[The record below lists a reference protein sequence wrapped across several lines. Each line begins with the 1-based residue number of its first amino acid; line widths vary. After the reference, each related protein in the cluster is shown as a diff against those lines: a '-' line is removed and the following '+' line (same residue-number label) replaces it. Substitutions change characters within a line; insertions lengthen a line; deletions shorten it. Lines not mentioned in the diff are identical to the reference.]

1 MIVYRTR
8 IHANCQAN
16 KSILLLRRLLREN
29 PPSPGRMTS
38 LNLEAAGSGRRG
50 EDVEKEIM
58 ICNSQ
63 MMINTN
69 GLWRGENP
77 LEYTL
82 PILIFQSIL
91 IVLVTRTLNIALS
104 RLRQPRFIAE
114 VVGGIVIGPSGM
126 GMIPNYMNI
135 LFPPRSLPVLETLA
149 GLGLIYFMFLIGLQV
164 DFGDVNRAGKKVW
177 VVTAASILIP
187 FLVAIIAF
195 YAFDGKMDQRKN
207 TDSYLVLICAS
218 ISVTAYPVLARIL
231 AELKLLHTD
240 IGKLAMSAAILND
253 GVAWVLLTVANALA
267 GTHRSIPKSNVA

>member
-1 MIVYRTR
+1 M
-8 IHANCQAN
+8 N
-16 KSILLLRRLLREN
+16 
-29 PPSPGRMTS
+29 S
-38 LNLEAAGSGRRG
+38 LNLEAESSGRRG
-50 EDVEKEIM
+50 ENVEKEIM

-69 GLWRGENP
+69 GMWRGENP

-82 PILIFQSIL
+82 PILVFQSIL
-91 IVLVTRTLNIALS
+91 IILVTRTLSIALS

-126 GMIPNYMNI
+126 GMIPNYMNT

-149 GLGLIYFMFLIGLQV
+149 GLGLIYFMFIIGLQV
-164 DFGDVNRAGKKVW
+164 DLGDVNRAGKKVW
-177 VVTAASILIP
+177 VVSAASIFIP
-187 FLVAIIAF
+187 FIIAVIAF
-195 YAFDGKMDQRKN
+195 YAFYYALNEKMDQRKN
-207 TDSYLVLICAS
+207 TGSYLVLICAS

-253 GVAWVLLTVANALA
+253 SIAWILLTVANALVGA
-267 GTHRSIPKSNVA
+267 HRSIHKSSNFL